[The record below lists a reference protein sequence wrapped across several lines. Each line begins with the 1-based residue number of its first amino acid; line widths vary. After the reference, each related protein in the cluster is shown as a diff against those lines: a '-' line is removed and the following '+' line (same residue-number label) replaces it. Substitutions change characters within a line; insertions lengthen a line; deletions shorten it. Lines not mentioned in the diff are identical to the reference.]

1 MILYC
6 CSTETEFLSL
16 VVLNIISVQKFAGIF
31 MKGLFRPWGGGGNP
45 STDICSTFKWRYFK
59 CHLLWTWSSKQPD
72 STFSRAHS
80 QLFRKTLRKAWFL
93 FSFYL
98 RLLNILQIFKTT
110 QYTLVPIWEQTF
122 KKDLCPRTSLCVGS
136 AWKPF
141 PGCWCWR
148 GQILLSRCNLQS
160 WAVGRR
166 CSFRAHT
173 TLTITQSESGQP
185 FWLLW
190 CYKVY
195 YTNSY

>member
-1 MILYC
+1 
-6 CSTETEFLSL
+6 
-16 VVLNIISVQKFAGIF
+16 
-31 MKGLFRPWGGGGNP
+31 MKGLFRPWGKKKRIPGLTYVAHLSG
-45 STDICSTFKWRYFK
+45 DILNAIYYGPGLQNSLTPHFQGLIASCS
-59 CHLLWTWSSKQPD
+59 D
-72 STFSRAHS
+72 
-80 QLFRKTLRKAWFL
+80 KTLRKAWFL

-98 RLLNILQIFKTT
+98 RLLNMLQIFKTT

-141 PGCWCWR
+141 PGCWCRR
-148 GQILLSRCNLQS
+148 GQLLLSRCNLQS

-166 CSFRAHT
+166 CSLRAHT